1 MTEPHDDCNQTQ
13 TLISSITAYVS
24 NQMSN
29 NDPSH
34 NPAHVSRVVS
44 LALTLLSS
52 EEESKIKEKETTPQN
67 QSPYYDKNLIHLSA
81 LLHDIADK
89 KYLPQPHLDPATG
102 LVRSVLLEHGAD
114 PSLAEKVQVITSHVS
129 YSAECK
135 DPERVAGLV
144 RVYPELGIVQDAD
157 RLDAIGAVGIGRCF
171 TFLGAKGK
179 GKGKGKGDGEEWELE
194 NAIRH
199 FGEKLERLEGMMKTE
214 SGREM
219 ARVRT
224 ERLRVFKGWWE
235 EETGV
240 GSGGGLRDVR

>member
-1 MTEPHDDCNQTQ
+1 M
-13 TLISSITAYVS
+13 
-24 NQMSN
+24 
-29 NDPSH
+29 
-34 NPAHVSRVVS
+34 
-44 LALTLLSS
+44 
-52 EEESKIKEKETTPQN
+52 
-67 QSPYYDKNLIHLSA
+67 
-81 LLHDIADK
+81 
-89 KYLPQPHLDPATG
+89 
-102 LVRSVLLEHGAD
+102 
-114 PSLAEKVQVITSHVS
+114 
-129 YSAECK
+129 
-135 DPERVAGLV
+135 
-144 RVYPELGIVQDAD
+144 YPELGIVQDAD